1 MIWQKAA
8 LGYLCEGKEWTLSL
22 KRFNEKLIDG
32 GSIDKGPRGNYFRV

>member
-8 LGYLCEGKEWTLSL
+8 LCYLCEGKEWTLSL
-22 KRFNEKLIDG
+22 RINEKHIDG